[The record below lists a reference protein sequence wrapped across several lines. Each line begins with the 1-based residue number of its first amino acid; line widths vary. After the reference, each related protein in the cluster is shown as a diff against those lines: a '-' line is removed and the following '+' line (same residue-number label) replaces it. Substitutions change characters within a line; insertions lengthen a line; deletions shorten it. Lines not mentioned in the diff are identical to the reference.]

1 MRDTQRTLNNIPS
14 SLETLTNLQELD
26 LSQNDLPRVPDA
38 LYSLLNLRRLNLS
51 DNRIT
56 ELSTAIGRFWF
67 AAFFFF
73 FLLRSC
79 ERIVAELWTKLET
92 FNICRNKLTSI
103 PASLCKIT
111 TLRRLYLN
119 DNQLDFEG
127 IPSGIG
133 KLSSLQVFSAANN
146 HLEMIPEGLCRYFH
160 LLSLVS
166 FLVPRRNL
174 YDERLCAPARL
185 CVLFSLDADR

>member
-1 MRDTQRTLNNIPS
+1 MNLMALQMCDTQRTLNNIPS

-26 LSQNDLPRVPDA
+26 LSQNNLPRVPDA

-51 DNRIT
+51 DNQIT
-56 ELSTAIGRFWF
+56 ELSTAIGRFIYRDINSMITVY
-67 AAFFFF
+67 
-73 FLLRSC
+73 LLPIYTRWIYCNIFIS
-79 ERIVAELWTKLET
+79 ELWTKLET
-92 FNICRNKLTSI
+92 LNICRNKLSAI
-103 PASLCKIT
+103 PASLCKIV

-146 HLEMIPEGLCRYFH
+146 RLEMIPEGLCRYT
-160 LLSLVS
+160 
-166 FLVPRRNL
+166 
-174 YDERLCAPARL
+174 D
-185 CVLFSLDADR
+185 